1 MRANSLFVV
10 AGAVACLFTV
20 SSLIAR
26 QPGKPGKGG
35 TDILHW
41 AVRKTMTNEAT
52 NSSATAAVELKQNT
66 QGHANDQRID
76 LRIRDLASNTN
87 YQLWALIGDETNYV
101 HAADFVTDNSGDAK
115 LKYMF
120 VGASQSQGNG
130 NGKGKK
136 SLPGDLNPISQ
147 ITGLAIG
154 NSSTQAVLTANLQA
168 PDKLNYLIKRRLT
181 EGDITADLRLKATK
195 SKLQFRLYVWG
206 LSPTNEYHLAIN
218 DAVVSS
224 ASPST
229 NGNLSF
235 DSLPVN
241 AADILTVHTL
251 SLIDSATNTV
261 LSTTLP

>member
-1 MRANSLFVV
+1 MRANSLIVV
-10 AGAVACLFTV
+10 AGAAACLFTV
-20 SSLIAR
+20 STLIAR
-26 QPGKPGKGG
+26 QPAKPGKGG

-41 AVRKTMTNEAT
+41 SVRKAMTNEDT
-52 NSSATAAVELKQNT
+52 NSSATAKVDLKQNT
-66 QGHANDQRID
+66 QGHANNQRID
-76 LRIRDLASNTN
+76 LRIRDLNSNTN
-87 YQLWALIGDETNYV
+87 YQLWALIGDDTNYV
-101 HAADFVTDNSGDAK
+101 HAADFTTDDSGDAK

-120 VGASQSQGNG
+120 VGSSQGQG

-154 NSSTQAVLTANLQA
+154 NSSTQAVFTANLLA

-181 EGDITADLRLKATK
+181 EGDITADLRLKSTS
-195 SKLQFRLYVWG
+195 SKLQFRLHVWG
-206 LSPTNEYHLAIN
+206 LSPTNEYRLAIN

-224 ASPST
+224 ASSAT

-235 DSLPVN
+235 DSILVN
-241 AADILTVHTL
+241 AADILTVHSL